1 MKTIEALQRKRVLIW
16 VFEISAELVDELAC
30 HGIDVVAVAQGSFP
44 GIDSFSIHDLFY
56 GSPAIAALGQVMAP
70 PEWLDAESFRR
81 YSLCLQRIGFVPSS
95 TRTDTFSGGIV
106 PGYDTEDMARLHLGH
121 AASVLKGLSID
132 EVWFT
137 TPPHLAVDM
146 MLSLAARRMGI
157 RVIEFMQL
165 PFIAKF
171 RVRIDEGRREVRWE
185 QVPRLPWTQGAFAPN
200 LSYMQKA
207 TRRPLW
213 QSLLRG
219 AWQVPV
225 RLLAGGKRGAS
236 ETLHEWSTRLDKRNA
251 ITRML
256 ERLDPRLSP
265 WVELRTRLHRRFK
278 ANRASVERIRDLDA
292 VGEFVY
298 FPLHLEPEVNVHVM
312 GRRFFNQLD
321 AVQALLGVLPQGW
334 TVLLK
339 ENPKQ
344 GYVHRGDAFYRR
356 LRMLPGVRLVA
367 DEMPSARL
375 IERSQLVA
383 TIVGTAGYEALLAG
397 KACIHFGDAWYAGL
411 PGAFGFDEG
420 LDLATIAAC
429 RPEKAALDR
438 GMNAL
443 LGKLPDGMAYPR
455 YATALDPEALPAT
468 YRSTASSM
476 AAISAAV
483 E

>member
-1 MKTIEALQRKRVLIW
+1 MSQIGPRFSI
-16 VFEISAELVDELAC
+16 
-30 HGIDVVAVAQGSFP
+30 VVAAFNAEASIGPCLDSVVAAKNAHDVELIVLDDGSTDRTVEVCVPYAQEFP
-44 GIDSFSIHDLFY
+44 
-56 GSPAIAALGQVMAP
+56 
-70 PEWLDAESFRR
+70 W
-81 YSLCLQRIGFVPSS
+81 
-95 TRTDTFSGGIV
+95 
-106 PGYDTEDMARLHLGH
+106 
-121 AASVLKGLSID
+121 
-132 EVWFT
+132 
-137 TPPHLAVDM
+137 
-146 MLSLAARRMGI
+146 I
-157 RVIEFMQL
+157 RVITQ
-165 PFIAKF
+165 PNVGVA
-171 RVRIDEGRREVRWE
+171 EVRNRALRE
-185 QVPRLPWTQGAFAPN
+185 AIGEYVAFVDADDTIEPHYFDVIDGKLREPAADMLVFGHNRMHLDGTALSRPN
-200 LSYMQKA
+200 VQADLG
-207 TRRPLW
+207 R
-213 QSLLRG
+213 
-219 AWQVPV
+219 
-225 RLLAGGKRGAS
+225 
-236 ETLHEWSTRLDKRNA
+236 EE

-278 ANRASVERIRDLDA
+278 ANRASVERIGDLDA

-298 FPLHLEPEVNVHVM
+298 FPLHLEPEMNVHVM

-321 AVQALLGVLPQGW
+321 AVQALLGILPQGW

-468 YRSTASSM
+468 YRATASSM